1 MSPFQMNPPTSP
13 MASVFNTPPEFKSF
27 LPKSLSTGSFRGQ
40 ESSMMI
46 KIPEEDVIE
55 RDSSMYYN
63 NTTSFIHS
71 NICPFILFYLSIKV
85 LQLNLS
91 NKII

>member
-1 MSPFQMNPPTSP
+1 MNLPTSP

-46 KIPEEDVIE
+46 NLPEEDVIE
-55 RDSSMYYN
+55 RDSSMYYIIV
-63 NTTSFIHS
+63 SFIH
-71 NICPFILFYLSIKV
+71 PFFHPSIHSFIYLSIKV